1 MKNHLSLV
9 ALAAVAL
16 PAASQ
21 ALSFNFTTSGTV
33 PQNVQDAFA
42 QAGQRW
48 SSRFSDNFTVNVTIG
63 WAALGSGILG
73 QAGSSTTTMSYSSFT
88 TALNADKTSGLD
100 NTAVANLPGN
110 LTFLTNSTSSNGGA
124 IYLDNNGSAN
134 NLNVRMN
141 TANAK
146 ALGFSTSGSDA
157 SITFSSSFTW
167 DFDPSNG
174 ITAGQYDLVGVATHE
189 IGHALGFTS
198 GVDALAGT
206 SGQSEDNFRLRPA
219 DIFRFSNRAGFGI
232 QRDFVTDQANKYFS
246 VDGGVTVGPL
256 FSNGGGAGNDYQASH
271 WKDNLGI
278 GIMDPTG
285 APGELMAITQND
297 VDMFDAIGYDVVP
310 EPFTMVGLGLA
321 ALAVARRKRNS

>member
-1 MKNHLSLV
+1 MKTHLSLV

-21 ALSFNFTTSGTV
+21 ALSFNFTTTGTV

-48 SSRFSDNFTVNVTIG
+48 SNIFTDNFTVNVTIG
-63 WAALGSGILG
+63 WASLGAGILG
-73 QAGSSTTTMSYSSFT
+73 QAGSSTATISYGQFVSALGADQSS
-88 TALNADKTSGLD
+88 ALD
-100 NTAVANLPGN
+100 NTAVSNLPGN
-110 LTFLTNSTSSNGGA
+110 LNFLINSTSSNGGA

-134 NLNVRMN
+134 NTNIRLN

-146 ALGFSTSGSDA
+146 ALGFSVSGSDA
-157 SITFSSSFTW
+157 SITFSSNFSW

-198 GVDALAGT
+198 GVDSLAGT
-206 SGQSEDNFRLRPA
+206 SGQSEDNFRLRPT
-219 DIFRFSNRAGFGI
+219 DVFRFSNRGGFGI
-232 QRDFVTDQANKYFS
+232 QRDFVTDTAAKYFS

-256 FSNGGGAGNDYQASH
+256 FSNGGGLGNDNQASH

-278 GIMDPTG
+278 GIMDPT
-285 APGELMAITQND
+285 AAAGELMVITQND
-297 VDMFDAIGYDVVP
+297 INMFDAIGYNVVP
-310 EPFTMVGLGLA
+310 EPFTMFGLGLA